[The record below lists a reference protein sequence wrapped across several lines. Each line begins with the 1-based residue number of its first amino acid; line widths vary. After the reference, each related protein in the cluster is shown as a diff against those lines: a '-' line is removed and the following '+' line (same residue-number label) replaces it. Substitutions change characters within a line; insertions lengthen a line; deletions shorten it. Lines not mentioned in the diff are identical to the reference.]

1 MAKKGQLNAPVE
13 SVQKAFK
20 RAIKAYSNS
29 DNEIAIFM
37 IGGKISSTSADSPNY
52 KNRVDLFESSLIGI
66 YDIASDARHI
76 LDDIEA
82 YYKAFPGVIQ
92 PVSIP
97 VFRNSDGGFS
107 NDSL

>member
-20 RAIKAYSNS
+20 RAMKAYSNS

-37 IGGKISSTSADSPNY
+37 IGGKISSTSADSANY
-52 KNRVDLFESSLIGI
+52 KKRVDQFESSLIGI
-66 YDIASDARHI
+66 YDIASDARQI

-97 VFRNSDGGFS
+97 VFRNSDGGVS